1 MQKHLFRA
9 SFGLK
14 LKFFDLGTNF
24 NLNERILFFEFKDG
38 GNYILE
44 NPTTKPIIFLENIK

>member
-14 LKFFDLGTNF
+14 LKFFDLGNNF
-24 NLNERILFFEFKDG
+24 NLNESFFFFNLKMG
-38 GNYILE
+38 GI
-44 NPTTKPIIFLENIK
+44 TF